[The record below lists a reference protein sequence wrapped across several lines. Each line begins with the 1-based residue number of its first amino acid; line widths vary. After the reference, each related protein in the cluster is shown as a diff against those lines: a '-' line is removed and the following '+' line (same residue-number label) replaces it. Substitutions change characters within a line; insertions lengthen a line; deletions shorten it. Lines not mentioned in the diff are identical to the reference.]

1 MADLKTNYKDDVLD
15 TSKNTKRKYKMI
27 QNADGTVSFED
38 VTVYKQEGDSFGGA
52 DINATNEFCNSLNQS
67 KLSSI
72 SGSMV
77 SASNAVTVAAG
88 KTVDF
93 TVTFPVPDGCN
104 SIPFFAYV
112 RSTGWAGVIPQGI
125 IVSKTKNE
133 ATFTLYNA
141 STVSRTITPQC
152 VALFYKR

>member
-1 MADLKTNYKDDVLD
+1 MEKSLCRL
-15 TSKNTKRKYKMI
+15 
-27 QNADGTVSFED
+27 FL
-38 VTVYKQEGDSFGGA
+38 
-52 DINATNEFCNSLNQS
+52 LNQS

-77 SASNAVTVAAG
+77 SASSAVTVAAG

-133 ATFTLYNA
+133 ATFTLYNVA
-141 STVSRTITPQC
+141 TVSRTITPQC
-152 VALFYKR
+152 VALFYKK